1 MIAWFHFAAL
11 PFIARLCLVILF
23 PFSGVDKIMHWDDAM
38 KQATSTPV
46 PFPALLLA
54 LGTLVELVTPICIVF
69 IWHARFAAFILAG
82 FCAVTAILYHQFW
95 KFGNF
100 WDPDDLIGRSHLWD
114 FLKNFGLV
122 GGLLLIVINGPLL

>member
-1 MIAWFHFAAL
+1 MITWLHFAAF
-11 PFIARLCLVILF
+11 PFIARVCLVVMF
-23 PFSGVDKIMHWDDAM
+23 PFSGVDKLMHWGDAM

-46 PFPALLLA
+46 PAPAFLLA
-54 LGTLVELVTPICIVF
+54 LGTLVELATPFCIVF
-69 IWHARFAAFILAG
+69 AWHARLAAFILAG

-100 WDPDDLIGRSHLWD
+100 WDPNDLLGRSHLWD

-122 GGLLLIVINGPLL
+122 GGLFLIVINGPLF